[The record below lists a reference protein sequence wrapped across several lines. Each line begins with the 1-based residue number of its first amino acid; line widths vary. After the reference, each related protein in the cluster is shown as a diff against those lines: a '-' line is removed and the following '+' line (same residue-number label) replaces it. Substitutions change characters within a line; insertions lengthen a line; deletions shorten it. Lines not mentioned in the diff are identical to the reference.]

1 MGNNKRSEFILGI
14 SMLIFGL
21 IYGVYALQIP
31 GSEGIDSQTF
41 PVSIAVIIILL
52 SVIQTIKGYRLH
64 QQNKVTQEESSKVSY
79 QRLLLTAALIF
90 CCIFFLE
97 SLGFVISCAIYIFLQ
112 TLVLLPRKKKRN
124 YPLFAVVAFVVS
136 SSIFFLFR
144 FGFDILLPAGVMG
157 ALL

>member
-1 MGNNKRSEFILGI
+1 MGFMRYKSR
-14 SMLIFGL
+14 
-21 IYGVYALQIP
+21 

-90 CCIFFLE
+90 CCIFHGIFGICYLLCHLHFL
-97 SLGFVISCAIYIFLQ
+97 A
-112 TLVLLPRKKKRN
+112 
-124 YPLFAVVAFVVS
+124 
-136 SSIFFLFR
+136 
-144 FGFDILLPAGVMG
+144 DIGSPASQEKT
-157 ALL
+157 

>member
-1 MGNNKRSEFILGI
+1 MENNKRSEFILGI

-52 SVIQTIKGYRLH
+52 GVIQTIKGYRLH

-97 SLGFVISCAIYIFLQ
+97 SLGNQQLRDEQLHQLYGSQ
-112 TLVLLPRKKKRN
+112 SQK
-124 YPLFAVVAFVVS
+124 S
-136 SSIFFLFR
+136 FF
-144 FGFDILLPAGVMG
+144 
-157 ALL
+157 

>member
-52 SVIQTIKGYRLH
+52 V
-64 QQNKVTQEESSKVSY
+64 
-79 QRLLLTAALIF
+79 
-90 CCIFFLE
+90 
-97 SLGFVISCAIYIFLQ
+97 
-112 TLVLLPRKKKRN
+112 
-124 YPLFAVVAFVVS
+124 
-136 SSIFFLFR
+136 
-144 FGFDILLPAGVMG
+144 
-157 ALL
+157 

>member
-1 MGNNKRSEFILGI
+1 MGFMRYKSR
-14 SMLIFGL
+14 
-21 IYGVYALQIP
+21 

-52 SVIQTIKGYRLH
+52 GVIQTIKGYRLH

-90 CCIFFLE
+90 CCIFFTE

-112 TLVLLPRKKKRN
+112 TLVLLPRKKNVIILYLRLSHLWFRRLSFSSLDLDSTFC
-124 YPLFAVVAFVVS
+124 YPPV
-136 SSIFFLFR
+136 
-144 FGFDILLPAGVMG
+144 
-157 ALL
+157 